1 MDIYVNINSHSSVF
15 VLFQNRGGIALRFLV
30 FFIVL
35 IFIGF
40 LLEKIINKL
49 LRVEK
54 KRISETSG
62 KRIDRWGR
70 GIILLIFL
78 FTLPFVIFGDST
90 NIIKWYWI
98 IYITLLMGFQAFLE
112 WKYLENSKQYVTT
125 IIFIILSVI
134 IMYNIEYFLPLL
146 S

>member
-1 MDIYVNINSHSSVF
+1 M
-15 VLFQNRGGIALRFLV
+15 RFLV

-54 KRISETSG
+54 KKISETSG

-98 IYITLLMGFQAFLE
+98 VYITLLMGFQAFLE

>member
-1 MDIYVNINSHSSVF
+1 M
-15 VLFQNRGGIALRFLV
+15 
-30 FFIVL
+30 
-35 IFIGF
+35 
-40 LLEKIINKL
+40 
-49 LRVEK
+49 EK
-54 KRISETSG
+54 KKISETSG

-98 IYITLLMGFQAFLE
+98 VYITLLMGFQAFLE